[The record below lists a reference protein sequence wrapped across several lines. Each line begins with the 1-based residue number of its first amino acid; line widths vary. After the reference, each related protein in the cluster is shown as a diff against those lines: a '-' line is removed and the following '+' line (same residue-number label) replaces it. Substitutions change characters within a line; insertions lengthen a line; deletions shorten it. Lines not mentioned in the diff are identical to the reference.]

1 MTHHQNLKIIAL
13 VGMTGSGKSTA
24 VKHFTDKGIPKVYL
38 GGFAYEIMEERGI
51 EKGEDN
57 EKQFRVAIR
66 EELGNDVYAQ
76 RAADQVHHL
85 ADAGQ
90 HRVIIDGIYSWDE
103 LKRLKHEFPG
113 ELTAVAIVAPR
124 HQRYKWLEH
133 RHEDRPQ
140 SHETSSER
148 DRNEIE
154 NLNKGGPIAAADFYA
169 LNNGTPDNLF
179 AQLDQIAREIEF
191 F

>member
-1 MTHHQNLKIIAL
+1 MTHHENLKIIAL

-57 EKQFRVAIR
+57 EKKFRIAIR

-76 RAADQVHHL
+76 RAADQIHHL

-90 HRVIIDGIYSWDE
+90 HRIIVDGIYSWDE
-103 LKRLKHEFPG
+103 YKRLKHEFPG
-113 ELTAVAIVAPR
+113 EMTTIAVVAPKHR
-124 HQRYKWLEH
+124 RYGWLKH
-133 RHEDRPQ
+133 RHDDRPQ
-140 SHETSSER
+140 SPEVSAER
-148 DRNEIE
+148 DYNEIE
-154 NLNKGGPIAAADFYA
+154 SLNKGGPIAAADFFVS
-169 LNNGTPDNLF
+169 NDGSVEQFTK
-179 AQLDQIAREIEF
+179 QLDAIARDIEF
-191 F
+191 